1 VIHTFPVHPQ
11 DPAIDGSEMTWTA
24 DDEIKIM
31 ANVQAYFQVAHKA
44 CSLKIIFVSYRNLI
58 PSVSQRFIDY
68 IPLAIEHELNQNLAN
83 RIQNT
88 LVDTLFKDEQTGR
101 INMERLLDEDPV
113 VARKRAGLKRKIAEL
128 ERIKETL
135 DEFWSGNS
143 ISGLSQEASESP
155 IDVQWPA
162 SLRSPNS
169 ITSSSA
175 GMGIPFPAAPSI
187 RSDTSRFVD

>member
-1 VIHTFPVHPQ
+1 MSKHISRWHIRHVR
-11 DPAIDGSEMTWTA
+11 SR
-24 DDEIKIM
+24 
-31 ANVQAYFQVAHKA
+31 
-44 CSLKIIFVSYRNLI
+44 SIFISYKDLTRIL
-58 PSVSQRFIDY
+58 SVSQRFIDY

-88 LVDTLFKDEQTGR
+88 LVDTLFKDEQSGR
-101 INMERLLDEDPV
+101 INLERLLDEDPV

-143 ISGLSQEASESP
+143 ISGLSQ
-155 IDVQWPA
+155 DVQWPA